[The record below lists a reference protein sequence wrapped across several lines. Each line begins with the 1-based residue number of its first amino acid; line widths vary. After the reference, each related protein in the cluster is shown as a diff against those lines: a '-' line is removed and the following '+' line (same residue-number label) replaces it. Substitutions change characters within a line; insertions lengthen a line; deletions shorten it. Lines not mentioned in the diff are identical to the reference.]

1 MLDSDTE
8 VGRVLA
14 EPAWGAPSN
23 LSRMP
28 CVGSAGGG
36 SKPPYRFRGPSP
48 RGHLHV
54 LVSP

>member
-48 RGHLHV
+48 
-54 LVSP
+54 